1 MSTQPIEYNPIQISD
16 LVDGIHRIMDEAN
29 RMSKE
34 EYEDMK
40 EGYTT
45 FENKEVDA
53 GFLMIQ
59 EVVRK
64 RVQSIS
70 LSCDLCGEDEG
81 CEHDNMWRK

>member
-1 MSTQPIEYNPIQISD
+1 MSTQPIEYNPIMISD
-16 LVDGIHRIMDEAN
+16 IVDGIHRIMDEAN

-53 GFLMIQ
+53 GFLMIE

-64 RVQSIS
+64 RV
-70 LSCDLCGEDEG
+70 
-81 CEHDNMWRK
+81 EHLLGK

>member
-1 MSTQPIEYNPIQISD
+1 MSTQLEYNPIQVSG
-16 LVDGIHRIMDEAN
+16 LVDGIHRIMDEAD

-45 FENKEVDA
+45 FENSEVDR
-53 GFLMIQ
+53 GFFLIE

-64 RVQSIS
+64 RV
-70 LSCDLCGEDEG
+70 
-81 CEHDNMWRK
+81 EHLLGK

>member
-1 MSTQPIEYNPIQISD
+1 QEQSMSTQPIEYNPIQISD

-40 EGYTT
+40 EGYVT

-53 GFLMIQ
+53 GFLMIE
-59 EVVRK
+59 EVVKK
-64 RVQSIS
+64 RVTQLIL
-70 LSCDLCGEDEG
+70 LS
-81 CEHDNMWRK
+81 K

>member
-1 MSTQPIEYNPIQISD
+1 LHYTVFIFMKFSTQEKGMSTQLEYNPIQVSG
-16 LVDGIHRIMDEAN
+16 LVDGIHRIMDEAD

-45 FENKEVDA
+45 FENSEVDR
-53 GFLMIQ
+53 GFFLIE

-64 RVQSIS
+64 RV
-70 LSCDLCGEDEG
+70 
-81 CEHDNMWRK
+81 EHLLGK

>member
-40 EGYTT
+40 EGYIT

-53 GFLMIQ
+53 GFLMIE
-59 EVVRK
+59 EVVKK
-64 RVQSIS
+64 RVTQLI
-70 LSCDLCGEDEG
+70 LLG
-81 CEHDNMWRK
+81 K